1 MSTEHTPGPWKALPE
16 ECDRPYI
23 RIRGTKLGGR
33 YKVANV
39 LTPVYE
45 GVPSREAEETRANAK
60 LIAAAPDLLEAL
72 QRLVDLNCPL
82 TGTPSHKELVEHWG
96 YEKTQGRGEADDQL
110 FALMTLAKAKG
121 LK

>member
-1 MSTEHTPGPWKALPE
+1 MAEHTPGPWRVLPE

-23 RIRGTKLGGR
+23 RIRGTVLGGR

-39 LTPVYE
+39 LTPIYE
-45 GVPSREAEETRANAK
+45 WVPLREAEETRANAK

-82 TGTPSHKELVEHWG
+82 TGTPSHNELVEHWS

-121 LK
+121 LT

>member
-1 MSTEHTPGPWKALPE
+1 MSTNHTPGPWGALPE

-23 RIRGTKLGGR
+23 RIRGTVLGGR

-39 LTPVYE
+39 LTPIYE
-45 GVPSREAEETRANAK
+45 GVPLREAEETRANAK

-82 TGTPSHKELVEHWG
+82 TGNPSHEELVEHWN

-121 LK
+121 LT

>member
-1 MSTEHTPGPWKALPE
+1 MAEHTPGPWHVEMGAYVLDSARTRIADV
-16 ECDRPYI
+16 CDRYD
-23 RIRGTKLGGR
+23 
-33 YKVANV
+33 
-39 LTPVYE
+39 
-45 GVPSREAEETRANAK
+45 GVNNNFKSSAEANAK

-82 TGTPSHKELVEHWG
+82 TGNPSHEELVEHWN